1 MLRKIVIFED
11 DFRLSSAISEIL
23 STANYRIVGNY
34 DSYEQY
40 KESEDNSL
48 SFDIALVDVNLNGI
62 MGTEIIS
69 KLKARNPFL
78 KIIMLSN
85 ESSTNS
91 VYNAFINGADGYL
104 LKIDALSNLGSYLAQ
119 VEGSSIVVS
128 NSILTKLISIIRQ
141 GAAPK
146 QINNKAGVILTKTQ
160 RRVYIE
166 LLKGLTYEEIGK
178 TLNISSHT
186 VSIHVQKIY
195 RAHNVKS
202 RNELYQYR

>member
-23 STANYRIVGNY
+23 STANYKIVGHY

-40 KESEDNSL
+40 KKSEGNSL
-48 SFDIALVDVNLNGI
+48 FFDIALVDINLNGI

-69 KLKARNPFL
+69 KLKARNPFI
-78 KIIMLSN
+78 KVIMLSN
-85 ESSTNS
+85 ESNTDS

-119 VEGSSIVVS
+119 VEHSSIVVS
-128 NSILTKLISIIRQ
+128 NSILTTLISIIRQ
-141 GAAPK
+141 MAAPK
-146 QINNKAGVILTKTQ
+146 QINNKAGVILTKAQ

-178 TLNISSHT
+178 TLTISAHT

-195 RAHNVKS
+195 RAYNVNS
-202 RNELYQYR
+202 RNGLYQ